1 MYDSERGWSL
11 SFVGCGFL
19 GFYHVGVTRCLSER
33 APYLL
38 RNARMFFSCSAGS
51 LHCAFFL
58 AGIPL
63 DRTLQLL
70 MDLVRT
76 VRSYKLGILH
86 PSFSINKYLRDHLHA
101 QLPANVHQLISGK
114 MCISLTRVSDGENV
128 LVSDFQSKEEV
139 VDALLCSSFIPFY
152 FGLIPPTFRGERYV
166 DGGVSDNVP
175 FADDKTTIT
184 VSPFFGEHDICP
196 KVKSSNFLHVNF
208 SKLSLHLCLGNAYLL
223 ARAVLPGDPKVHGE
237 ICLRG
242 YLDTVRFL
250 EEKGICERPGPCL
263 KLALE
268 AVESE
273 ASASCWED
281 RSLEPPLEAVAL
293 ETKPEEDELLAHL
306 RLSILP
312 WDERILE
319 TVSSK
324 LLTALREAVKEKH
337 GYMSQI
343 CNFLPVRIIS
353 YLMLPCTLPVESAI
367 AVFQKAQLHRQ
378 QDGQSPCPPQVLVN
392 TEHLTVALRLRSCAC
407 KQTIVQRL
415 VMWPPDIY
423 DDLQWLLWVTSR
435 VCSRV
440 VTCLLPTSRSQAPA
454 SGQ

>member
-1 MYDSERGWSL
+1 MARQAERRRAQKWQQECERQYGGSGEDGEENSQAQGATTSL
-11 SFVGCGFL
+11 F
-19 GFYHVGVTRCLSER
+19 
-33 APYLL
+33 ALL
-38 RNARMFFSCSAGS
+38 TAGS
-51 LHCAFFL
+51 GHRPVPEAAPERVEVCRLEMAVVE
-58 AGIPL
+58 AA
-63 DRTLQLL
+63 DR
-70 MDLVRT
+70 
-76 VRSYKLGILH
+76 
-86 PSFSINKYLRDHLHA
+86 
-101 QLPANVHQLISGK
+101 
-114 MCISLTRVSDGENV
+114 
-128 LVSDFQSKEEV
+128 
-139 VDALLCSSFIPFY
+139 LCSY
-152 FGLIPPTFRGERYV
+152 FPHSKRYM

-263 KLALE
+263 KLASE

-273 ASASCWED
+273 TSASCWED
-281 RSLEPPLEAVAL
+281 RSLEPPREAVAL

-324 LLTALREAVKEKH
+324 LLTALREAIKEKR
-337 GYMSQI
+337 GCTSKI

-367 AVFQKAQLHRQ
+367 AVVQKL
-378 QDGQSPCPPQVLVN
+378 L
-392 TEHLTVALRLRSCAC
+392 
-407 KQTIVQRL
+407 
-415 VMWPPDIY
+415 MWPPDIY

-435 VCSRV
+435 VCYRV

-454 SGQ
+454 SSQ